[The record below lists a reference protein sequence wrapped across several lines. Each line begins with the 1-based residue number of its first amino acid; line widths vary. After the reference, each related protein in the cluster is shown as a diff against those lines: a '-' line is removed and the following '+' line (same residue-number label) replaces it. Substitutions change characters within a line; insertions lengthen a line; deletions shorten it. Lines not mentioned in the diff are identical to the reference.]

1 MKLHFTGD
9 ISTLTAGISLLA
21 PELGIETATDGYTV
35 RVAKADTPTLTVT
48 FGMTEGEITYCE
60 RCQFFRALGL
70 AVEQMRAG
78 NDVFSITE
86 KPQFETIGTLFDVA
100 QGNAA
105 PNLTTAKDFLRL
117 LALMGHNMMMLYC
130 EDCVKVDNYPYFG
143 YMRPTYTE
151 AELRE
156 LDDYADALGIEMI
169 PCIQTLAHLTD
180 GLRWRCFHGIR
191 DYESCLLVGKQETYD
206 FIRNLLASASRPFRS
221 RRIHIGMDEAWKLG
235 RGKYLD
241 LNGHRPTHEIMT
253 EHLARVMEIINELG
267 LEPMMWDDMFF
278 TAGTG
283 NYYDPDFVL
292 PQEMIDAVPHGMRC
306 VYWDYYTEER
316 EHYEKMIPKHKQLDP
331 DMIFAGGIWTWRGFG
346 LNWQRTLTTTESAL
360 SVCKAQGVKHVFMT
374 TWGDNATECLL
385 NTTLVGC
392 QLFAEYAY
400 ADVLDYEKLRTRF
413 AFCTGGNL
421 ADFEQIERFDL
432 NPLVDPNNNVS
443 GHNPSKYLMW
453 QDVLTGLFDKNIEGL
468 PMDAHYAALAKDLE
482 KAIGRNGRFDG
493 MFRFNHLAARVLEI
507 KCEMGLR
514 LTAAYRAGDKNALRR
529 FADEELPELLA
540 RSEALQ
546 EEHRRNWFA
555 LYKPFG
561 WDVMD
566 MRHGSL
572 QARIKSA
579 ISEIKAYLDG
589 TLERIEE
596 LEVERLYYNVS
607 GGPVTTNNYGN
618 VVSPSRIDYKV
629 I

>member
-1 MKLHFTGD
+1 MKFLFTGALQGLAD
-9 ISTLTAGISLLA
+9 GIALLA
-21 PELGIETATDGYTV
+21 PELGISVAEGGYTV
-35 RVAKADTPTLTVT
+35 TAKKVTEPTLRVR
-48 FGMTEGEITYCE
+48 FDKEKGEIVYAE
-60 RCQFFRALGL
+60 PCQFFRALGL
-70 AVEQMRAG
+70 AVEALREG
-78 NDVFSITE
+78 KECFSISE
-86 KPQFETIGTLFDVA
+86 KPQFKTIGSMFDIA

-105 PNLTTAKDFLRL
+105 FNLKSAKEVLRL

-130 EDCVKVDNYPYFG
+130 EDCVQVQNYPYFG
-143 YMRPTYTE
+143 YMRPSYTE

-156 LDDYADALGIEMI
+156 LDDYAYALGIEMI

-191 DYESCLLVGKQETYD
+191 DYESCLLVGKKETYD
-206 FIRNLLASASRPFRS
+206 FIRDLLISASRPFRS
-221 RRIHIGMDEAWKLG
+221 KKIHVGMDEAWKLG

-241 LNGHRPTHEIMT
+241 QNGYRPVHEIMT
-253 EHLARVMEIINELG
+253 EHLSHIMEILNDLG

-292 PQEMIDAVPHGMRC
+292 PQEMIDAVPKGMRC

-316 EHYEKMIPKHKQLDP
+316 AHYEKMMPKHKQLDP

-346 LNWQRTLTTTESAL
+346 LNWQRTLTTTEHAL
-360 SVCKAQGVKHVFMT
+360 SVCKEQGVQHVFMT

-385 NTTLVGC
+385 STTLIGC
-392 QLFAEYAY
+392 QLFAEHAY
-400 ADVLDYEKLRTRF
+400 ADTLDYEKLRSRF
-413 AFCTGGNL
+413 LFCTGGHV
-421 ADFEQIERFDL
+421 ADFEKIERFDL
-432 NPLVDPNNNVS
+432 PPLVDPKNNVS

-453 QDVLTGLFDKNIEGL
+453 QDILTGLFDKNIEGL
-468 PMDAHYAALAKDLE
+468 AMDAHYAALAEDLAE
-482 KAIGRNGRFDG
+482 AVGRNGRFDG
-493 MFRFNHLAARVLEI
+493 MFRFNYLAARVLAI

-514 LTAAYRAGDKNALRR
+514 LTKAYREGDKEALQR
-529 FADEELPELLA
+529 FADVELPELLS
-540 RSEALQ
+540 RIEALR
-546 EEHRRNWFA
+546 EEHMKNWFS

-572 QARIKSA
+572 MARVRSA
-579 ISEIKAYLDG
+579 ITEVKAYLDG
-589 TLERIEE
+589 SLARIEE
-596 LEVERLYYNVS
+596 LEVEKLYYNVT

-618 VVSPSRIDYKV
+618 VISPSRIDYKV

>member
-1 MKLHFTGD
+1 MKLHITGD
-9 ISTLTAGISLLA
+9 VAQLQEGISLLA
-21 PELGIETATDGYTV
+21 PALDVTLEAGGHEI
-35 RVAKADTPTLTVT
+35 VASKKSVPTLTVT
-48 FGMTEGEITYCE
+48 FENGKGEIAYCDP
-60 RCQFFRALGL
+60 CQFYRALGI
-70 AVEQMRAG
+70 AVEHLRA
-78 NDVFSITE
+78 DEMTFTVTE

-105 PNLTTAKDFLRL
+105 PNMETAKDFIRM
-117 LALMGHNMMMLYC
+117 LALMGHNLLMLYC
-130 EDCVKVDNYPYFG
+130 EDCVKVEGYPYFG
-143 YMRPTYTE
+143 YMRPAYTE
-151 AELRE
+151 TELRE
-156 LDDYADALGIEMI
+156 LDDYAYALGIEMI
-169 PCIQTLAHLTD
+169 PCVQTLAHLTD

-191 DYESCLLVGKQETYD
+191 DYESCLLVGKKETYD
-206 FIRNLLASASRPFRS
+206 FIRALLQSASRPFRS
-221 RRIHIGMDEAWKLG
+221 KRIHIGMDEAWKLG

-241 LNGHRPTHEIMT
+241 LNGHRPVHEIMT
-253 EHLARVMEIINELG
+253 EHLANVMEIINELG

-283 NYYDPDFVL
+283 DYYDPNYVL
-292 PQEMIDAVPHGMRC
+292 PEEMIRAVPKGMRC

-316 EHYEKMIPKHKQLDP
+316 AHYEKMIPKHKQLDP

-400 ADVLDYEKLRTRF
+400 ADEFDYEKLRTRF
-413 AFCTGGNL
+413 AFVTGGNL

-432 NPLVDPNNNVS
+432 NPLVDPQNNVS

-468 PMDAHYAALAKDLE
+468 PMNAHYEALEKDLAA
-482 KAIGRNGRFDG
+482 AIGRNGRFDD
-493 MFRFNHLAARVLEI
+493 MFRFNHLAARVLAV

-514 LTAAYRAGDKNALRR
+514 LTAAYRAGDKEALRR
-529 FADEELPELLA
+529 FADVELPDLLA
-540 RSEALQ
+540 RSEALR
-546 EEHRRNWFA
+546 EMHMRVWFS

-579 ISEIKAYLDG
+579 IAEVKAYLDG
-589 TLERIEE
+589 TLPRIEE
-596 LEVERLYYNVS
+596 LEVEKMYYNVT

-618 VVSPSRIDYKV
+618 VISPSRIDYKV